1 MLYQI
6 DYLKSTTTSLP
17 VASDCGRSAGYLI
30 VASIVL
36 LDIGGPE
43 FRMSDHH
50 NDHTTH
56 NRSKVSFSQHVVEY
70 DLVGRSYSRDGASS
84 LDDEADDIVGRP
96 NKPVDLDDYNDDNDD
111 DDTTHAS
118 QPTRDDDD
126 DSEGRNRDEERA
138 TLWAS
143 IGTGVLSLATLGS
156 KLFGGGG
163 SSDAIDEGDAAGMI
177 HGIPMGGG
185 ESGAGGTGGAGGAAG
200 VPVPMPIPS
209 T

>member
-1 MLYQI
+1 
-6 DYLKSTTTSLP
+6 
-17 VASDCGRSAGYLI
+17 
-30 VASIVL
+30 
-36 LDIGGPE
+36 
-43 FRMSDHH
+43 MSDHH

-56 NRSKVSFSQHVVEY
+56 NRTKVSFSPHVVEY
-70 DLVGRSYSRDGASS
+70 DLVGRSRSRDGASF
-84 LDDEADDIVGRP
+84 DEADIVGRP

-118 QPTRDDDD
+118 QPTRDDTD
-126 DSEGRNRDEERA
+126 DSDSDEGRNRDEERA

-156 KLFGGGG
+156 KLFGRGG
-163 SSDAIDEGDAAGMI
+163 DVDEGDAAGMI

-185 ESGAGGTGGAGGAAG
+185 ESGAGAGGAAG